1 MKNRTPGSSTKRIR
15 PRRKGRM
22 RLFVLGAAFL
32 ASGVATPRAAS
43 AAQRPA
49 QAAPGRDSAQLSSVA
64 IRFDIAPGPL
74 DGVAAEFERTTGLKV
89 VFADAGLGMIQSM
102 GVSGT
107 FTPRDAL
114 ERLLSG
120 TSVEATVSGSIVTLR
135 VGGLEESVTVTG
147 EAPKLASPKYTQ
159 PLRDTPQTV
168 VVIPQTVFQEQ
179 GATSLR
185 DALRNTPGIT
195 LAAGEGGA
203 APGDS
208 VIIRGFSARND
219 VYIDGARDP
228 GVVGRDTFNTQAV
241 EVAKGPSSATTGRG
255 STGGSINLVTKSP
268 NLQNGAEFRVT
279 GGNASHQRVTMDV
292 NRRVSETVAFRLNG
306 MWQDAGVPGRDAITQ
321 KGWGFAPS
329 IGAGLGRQTT
339 VKLGYQRLQQ
349 DNVPDYGLPGTL
361 PDAAVAAGQ
370 TIDDLDFR
378 SFYGLLSRD
387 RERVTSDIAT
397 ATIEHRL
404 GSARTLRNL
413 TRYGRND
420 LDRVVTSPRA
430 ATVANAANDP
440 GFDASVAQMRR
451 TDTKYQYRDDRILTN
466 VTDFTASFGTSRI
479 QHGTVVG
486 LELARD
492 RQPSYAATDAFTNGR
507 PPVTNLFD
515 PNPLQPYSAAIVRTG
530 ATSEAHARSTALY
543 AFDTLK
549 LSEHVQADLGVRWD
563 RIDVDYTTT
572 AVTGAR
578 SDFDRVDS
586 AVSGRTGIVYKPV
599 PRGSLY
605 ASYSTSFNPSFD
617 GAFGL
622 TLAATG
628 VNSAALPPER
638 SRNLEVGTKWDLRS
652 GLFATVAAF
661 RTEKTNAK
669 TTDATT
675 GATVLAGDQQ
685 VSGVE
690 FSVAGNVT
698 SRWDVFG
705 GLSMMD
711 GTIKE
716 SAVAAEIDRR
726 LSYVPELSF
735 NVWSTYRLP
744 IDLTLGGGA
753 QFTGGYFFNNTN
765 ALTTANATAIQRL
778 TRYWLFNAV
787 AAYEVNRH
795 FGLQVNATN
804 LANTRYVDRGYSGH
818 FIPGPGRAVLISPVL
833 KF

>member
-1 MKNRTPGSSTKRIR
+1 MKNRTPSSLTKRVR

-22 RLFVLGAAFL
+22 RLFVLGAAFV
-32 ASGVATPRAAS
+32 ASGVATPRSVTAAP
-43 AAQRPA
+43 RPA
-49 QAAPGRDSAQLSSVA
+49 QAASGHDSTHLSSA
-64 IRFDIAPGPL
+64 AARFDIAPGPL
-74 DGVAAEFERTTGLKV
+74 DRVAAEFERITGLKV
-89 VFADAGLGMIQSM
+89 VFADAGLGMIQST
-102 GVSGT
+102 GLSGT
-107 FTPRDAL
+107 FAPRDAL

-120 TSVEATVSGSIVTLR
+120 TSVEAMISESTVTLK
-135 VGGLEESVTVTG
+135 VAGVEESVTVIG
-147 EAPKLASPKYTQ
+147 DAPKVASPKYTQ
-159 PLRDTPQTV
+159 PLRDTPQTI

-208 VIIRGFSARND
+208 VLIRGFSARND

-228 GVVGRDTFNTQAV
+228 GVVSRDTFNTQAV
-241 EVAKGPSSATTGRG
+241 EVAKGPSSVTTGRG

-268 NLQNGAEFRVT
+268 TLQNGAEFRVT
-279 GGNASHQRVTMDV
+279 GGNASHERVTMDI

-306 MWQDAGVPGRDAITQ
+306 MWQDAGVPGRDALTQ

-349 DNVPDYGLPGTL
+349 NNVPDYGLPGTL
-361 PDAAVAAGQ
+361 PDAAVSVGQ
-370 TIDDLDFR
+370 TVNDLDFGN
-378 SFYGLLSRD
+378 FYGLLSRD

-397 ATIEHRL
+397 ATIEHGFGR
-404 GSARTLRNL
+404 ARTIRNL
-413 TRYGRND
+413 TRYGRNY

-430 ATVANAANDP
+430 ATLANAGNDP
-440 GFDASVAQMRR
+440 GFDPEVPQIRR

-466 VTDFTASFGTSRI
+466 VTDLTASFATSAI
-479 QHGTVVG
+479 HHDAVVG
-486 LELARD
+486 LELAHD
-492 RQPSYAATDAFTNGR
+492 RQPSYAATDTFTNGR

-515 PNPLQPYSAAIVRTG
+515 PDPAQLYTAAIVRTG
-530 ATSEAHARSTALY
+530 ATSEARAQSTALY

-549 LSEHVQADLGVRWD
+549 FSEHVQADLGVRWD

-578 SDFDRVDS
+578 SDFDRIDS
-586 AVSGRTGIVYKPV
+586 AVSGRTGIVYKPF

-628 VNSAALPPER
+628 GNSASLPPER
-638 SRNLEVGTKWDLRS
+638 SRNLEVGTKWDLRG

-661 RTEKTNAK
+661 RTDKTNAK
-669 TTDATT
+669 TTDAAT
-675 GATVLAGDQQ
+675 GATVLAGNQQ

-698 SRWDVFG
+698 PRWDVFG
-705 GLSMMD
+705 GVSLMK
-711 GTIKE
+711 GAIQE
-716 SAVAAEIDRR
+716 SAVTAEIDKR
-726 LSYVPELSF
+726 LSYVPETSF
-735 NVWSTYRLP
+735 NVWSTYRL

-753 QFTGGYFFNNTN
+753 QFTSGYFFNNTN
-765 ALTTANATAIQRL
+765 ALSSANAAAIQRL

-787 AAYEVNRH
+787 VTYDVNRH
-795 FGLQVNATN
+795 LSLQVNGTN
-804 LANTRYVDRGYSGH
+804 LADMRYVDRGYTGH
-818 FIPGPGRAVLISPVL
+818 FIPGPGRAVLVTPVL